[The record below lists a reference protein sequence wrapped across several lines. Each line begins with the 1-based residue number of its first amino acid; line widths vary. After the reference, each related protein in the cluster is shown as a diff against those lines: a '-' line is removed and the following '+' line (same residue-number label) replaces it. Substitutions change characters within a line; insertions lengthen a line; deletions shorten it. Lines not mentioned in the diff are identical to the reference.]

1 MRHVVVASLVLGLG
15 ITAMTPVGFAQVNVP
30 LQPAPLTLLTPSGSG
45 GSAAGGHT
53 VCPPIGPCY
62 EPHPFDGGD
71 RN

>member
-1 MRHVVVASLVLGLG
+1 MRHVVTPLLVLGLG
-15 ITAMTPVGFAQVNVP
+15 ITAMSPVAFAQANAP
-30 LQPAPLTLLTPSGSG
+30 LQPAPLTLLIPSGLG
-45 GSAAGGHT
+45 GSVAGGNT